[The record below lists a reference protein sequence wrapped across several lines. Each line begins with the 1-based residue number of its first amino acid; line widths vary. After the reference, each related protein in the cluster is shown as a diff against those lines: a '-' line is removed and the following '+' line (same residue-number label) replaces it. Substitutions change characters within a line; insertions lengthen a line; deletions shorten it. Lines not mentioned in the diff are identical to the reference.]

1 MVAECWRWR
10 WGRIT
15 QPVALS
21 RATVIDPSGHARFT
35 VLTDSLLR
43 MEFSASGAFEDRATT
58 VIRNRQLP
66 VPAFNVSFDN
76 HTLTLTTKR
85 VRLTHSVSQP
95 FSPSTL
101 SVRAMH
107 CDDDGDTPAWT
118 WTPGMPNTGN
128 LLGTYSSLDELG
140 SDRPPPYDRLSLNCS
155 LVQMQTMQVREE
167 SLHCADGLVSQR

>member
-1 MVAECWRWR
+1 M
-10 WGRIT
+10 T
-15 QPVALS
+15 QPVALP

-66 VPAFNVSFDN
+66 VPAFDVSFEN
-76 HTLTLTTKR
+76 NTLTLTTKR
-85 VRLTHSVSQP
+85 VRLTHSVGQP
-95 FSPSTL
+95 FSLSTL
-101 SVRAMH
+101 SVHAVNGG
-107 CDDDGDTPAWT
+107 DDDGDEPVWT

-155 LVQMQTMQVREE
+155 LLQTMQVREE